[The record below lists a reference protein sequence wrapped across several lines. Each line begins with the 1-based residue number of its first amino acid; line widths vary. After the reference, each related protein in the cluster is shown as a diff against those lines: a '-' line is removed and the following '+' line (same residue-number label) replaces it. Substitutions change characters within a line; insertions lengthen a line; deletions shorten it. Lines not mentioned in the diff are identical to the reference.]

1 MGIALTTA
9 RCLLHPIGP
18 EDVEPLHDLW
28 TSPGVRRFLWDDE
41 VVPIERTRADDTSPS
56 NG

>member
-28 TSPGVRRFLWDDE
+28 TSPGVRCFLWDDE